1 MGEAKTRAAR
11 YREED
16 YRYAAAKVSA
26 MSLELIPDARMHEL
40 ADARDTADVMAR
52 IAEYGFDASAGADTE
67 SVLTSYLAE
76 RYETLLSFCPST
88 PLARLCRLKYDCN
101 NIKSALKCRAGGRD
115 AAPLMIRCGVVPADD
130 VIAAVEKNDF
140 SGLSALLPNM
150 AKGAGAAADALG
162 KSGSSRTVDSLLDRA
177 CFADMRAAAKATG
190 IREVV
195 SLLERKTDFTNL
207 LTALRTQRLRDG
219 ELRRA
224 VFDDSVIWG
233 GRIGMSELRD
243 AADAKAVAKLAEDAG
258 YTAAARAISAAGKD
272 AEALERVSLA
282 LDNDLRSTVDGITG
296 MKLLGAYPVIAYI
309 AALEYEIKN
318 LRVILSGIA
327 AGDDRSLISERLRLV
342 P

>member
-52 IAEYGFDASAGADTE
+52 IAEYGFDASAGDDTE

-150 AKGAGAAADALG
+150 AKGAEAAADALG

-195 SLLERKTDFTNL
+195 SLLERKTDYTNL

-296 MKLLGAYPVIAYI
+296 MKLLGAYPVMAYI